1 MFHGISHIDLPVTNL
16 TRASQFWRDVIG
28 LTETKRGEGFID
40 LDSGNMAIRLI
51 EVTEVKNP
59 VSLRISVQ
67 NLQLAYERIL
77 KANTKSAYEPMR
89 TDDLEEIACVTDEDG
104 HSIILWRLL
113 TEDEWD
119 FIPQLPKEGEWYPD
133 AEDLLK
139 RLLSYVPAMFRGLA
153 RRKVTRVVEMLA
165 KEDHSAV
172 TRKHVIK
179 GYITSS
185 AKLTRDRLI
194 EPLKKEGINPDDYKE
209 DFDYE

>member
-1 MFHGISHIDLPVTNL
+1 MFYGISHIDLPVSNIE
-16 TRASQFWRDVIG
+16 RASKFWRDVIG
-28 LTETKRGEGFID
+28 LTEIKRGEGFID

-51 EVTEVKNP
+51 QVSEVKNP
-59 VSLRISVQ
+59 VSLRIPVH
-67 NLQLAYERIL
+67 NLQTAYELIL

-89 TDDLEEIACVTDEDG
+89 TDNLEEIACVTDEDG

-119 FIPQLPKEGEWYPD
+119 FVPQLPKEGEWYPD
-133 AEDLLK
+133 AEELLK

-153 RRKVTRVVEMLA
+153 RRKVTKVVEMLA

-172 TRKHVIK
+172 TREHAIK

-185 AKLTRDRLI
+185 AKVTRGRLI

-209 DFDYE
+209 EFDYE

>member
-1 MFHGISHIDLPVTNL
+1 MFHGISHVDLPVSNIE
-16 TRASQFWRDVIG
+16 RACKFWCDVIG
-28 LTETKRGEGFID
+28 LTETKRGEGFVD

-51 EVTEVKNP
+51 QVSEVKNP
-59 VSLRISVQ
+59 VSLRIPVQ
-67 NLQLAYERIL
+67 NLQEAYELIL

-119 FIPQLPKEGEWYPD
+119 FVPQLPKEGEWYPD
-133 AEDLLK
+133 AEELLK

-153 RRKVTRVVEMLA
+153 RRKVTKVVEMLA
-165 KEDHSAV
+165 KEDQSAV
-172 TRKHVIK
+172 TREHVIK

-185 AKLTRDRLI
+185 AKLTRGRLI
-194 EPLKKEGINPDDYKE
+194 EPLKKEGINPDDYKAE
-209 DFDYE
+209 FDYE

>member
-1 MFHGISHIDLPVTNL
+1 MFYGISHIDLPVSNIE
-16 TRASQFWRDVIG
+16 RASKFWCDVIG
-28 LTETKRGEGFID
+28 LTEIKRGEGFID

-51 EVTEVKNP
+51 QVSEVKNP
-59 VSLRISVQ
+59 VSLRIPVH
-67 NLQLAYERIL
+67 NLQTAYELIL

-89 TDDLEEIACVTDEDG
+89 TDNLEEIACVTDEDG

-119 FIPQLPKEGEWYPD
+119 FVPQLPKEGEWYPD
-133 AEDLLK
+133 AEELLK

-153 RRKVTRVVEMLA
+153 RRKVTKVVEMLA

-172 TRKHVIK
+172 TREHAIK

-185 AKLTRDRLI
+185 AKVTRGRLI

-209 DFDYE
+209 EFDYE

>member
-1 MFHGISHIDLPVTNL
+1 MFIGVSHIDLPVTNL
-16 TRASQFWRDVIG
+16 ERACTFWSNVIG
-28 LTETKRGEGFID
+28 LIETKRGEGFID
-40 LDSGNMAIRLI
+40 LDSGNMVVRLI
-51 EVTEVKNP
+51 EVGEVKNT
-59 VSLRISVQ
+59 VSVRILVQ
-67 NLQLAYERIL
+67 NLQEAYDAIL
-77 KANTKSAYEPMR
+77 RFDTKSAYQPMR

-133 AEDLLK
+133 AEELLK
-139 RLLSYVPAMFRGLA
+139 RLLSYVPAMFRALA

-165 KEDHSAV
+165 KEDNSAV
-172 TRKHVIK
+172 KREHVIK

-185 AKLTRDRLI
+185 AKLTRVRLV

-209 DFDYE
+209 EFDYE

>member
-1 MFHGISHIDLPVTNL
+1 MFSGISHVDLPVTNIE
-16 TRASQFWRDVIG
+16 RASKIWRDIIG
-28 LTETKRGEGFID
+28 LTESKKGEGFVD

-51 EVTEVKNP
+51 EVSEVKNP
-59 VSLRISVQ
+59 VSVRILVQ
-67 NLQLAYERIL
+67 NLQTAYELIL

-89 TDDLEEIACVTDEDG
+89 TDALEEIACVTDEDG

-113 TEDEWD
+113 NEDEWD

-139 RLLSYVPAMFRGLA
+139 RLLSYVPAMFRALA

-165 KEDHSAV
+165 KEAQSAV
-172 TRKHVIK
+172 TREHVIK

-194 EPLKKEGINPDDYKE
+194 EPLKKEGINPDDYRE
-209 DFDYE
+209 EFDYE